1 MRRLPPMPSR
11 TAIRWLLWAACW
23 SFCLL
28 ASRLAHAAAPMC
40 DERGASAIAPTPVLQ
55 ARDVKIDA
63 GTPLGC
69 DVSVVI
75 VARPGWRAHQRA
87 VVVTDSFDDAWVR
100 PTPHGLPRSTSGRNL
115 ALSLQ
120 SLPVSAEH
128 GRGVFR
134 PPRG

>member
-1 MRRLPPMPSR
+1 MPSR

-28 ASRLAHAAAPMC
+28 ASRPAHAVAPMC
-40 DERGASAIAPTPVLQ
+40 DERGASAIAPTPVLP

-63 GTPLGC
+63 GAPLGC
-69 DVSVVI
+69 DAPVAI
-75 VARPGWRAHQRA
+75 VAGPGWRAHQH
-87 VVVTDSFDDAWVR
+87 VVVVADGFEDAWVR
-100 PTPHGLPRSTSGRNL
+100 PTVHGLPEMTSGSDL
-115 ALSLQ
+115 ARSLL
-120 SLPVSAEH
+120 SLPVSSEH

>member
-28 ASRLAHAAAPMC
+28 ASRPAHAAAPMC
-40 DERGASAIAPTPVLQ
+40 DERGASAIAPTPVLP
-55 ARDVKIDA
+55 ARDVKIDTGA
-63 GTPLGC
+63 PLGC
-69 DVSVVI
+69 DASVVM

-87 VVVTDSFDDAWVR
+87 VVVADSFDDAWVS
-100 PTPHGLPRSTSGRNL
+100 PKSHPLPRSTSGRDL
-115 ALSLQ
+115 ACTLIS
-120 SLPVSAEH
+120 SPVSAEH